1 MVNCPTALARIL
13 VLGLLAAVAAP
24 SAAQQAYPVRSIHL
38 ISPYAPGG
46 GNDIMARLIGQRLSE
61 SLGQQVL
68 VENRPGGNTVIGTD
82 ALAKSAPDGYT
93 LLLVGTDHVLV
104 PQLLKVPYDPIKD
117 FAPVATLASGELA
130 LVVNLSLPANNLQ
143 EFIALAKFKPGH
155 LNYATYG
162 SGSTSHLAAEL
173 FSMMVGVKMQHIP
186 YKGAGPAIVD
196 LVGGQ
201 VQLFFATS
209 ASVVSHVKGGKV
221 KAIAISGKSRKSVL
235 PEVPTFTEA
244 GLPGFDVTFWYSVLA
259 PAGTPKE
266 IVDKLSTQIARILA
280 LPDYKEKLA
289 SQGVESFI
297 STPEQFA
304 ALLRADMAKYAKV
317 IKAADIKFEN

>member
-1 MVNCPTALARIL
+1 MKPLSRRALVACL
-13 VLGLLAAVAAP
+13 CVLLWPVLA
-24 SAAQQAYPVRSIHL
+24 AAQQNYPTRAIHL

-46 GNDIMARLIGQRLSE
+46 GNDIMARLLGQRLTE

-117 FAPVATLASGELA
+117 FSPVATLASGELA
-130 LVVNLSLPANNLQ
+130 LVLTPLLPANNLQ
-143 EFIALAKFKPGH
+143 EFIALAKSRPGQ

-162 SGSTSHLAAEL
+162 SGSTSHLASEL

-186 YKGAGPAIVD
+186 YKGAGPAITD

-209 ASVVSHVKGGKV
+209 ASVVAHIKAGKI
-221 KAIAISGKSRKSVL
+221 KAIAISGETRKSAL
-235 PEVPTFTEA
+235 PDVSTFTES

-266 IVDKLSTQIARILA
+266 IVDKLSTQIARTLA

-289 SQGVESFI
+289 AQGVEPFI

-317 IKAADIKFEN
+317 IKAADIRFEN